1 MSIEKVYKELT
12 NILQNS
18 KIYKNEPMCKHTSFK
33 IGGNVDILVKANSE
47 EDIKRVLDFSN
58 EEHIPIYVMGN
69 GSNILV
75 KDNGIRGIVLMICMD
90 TYKIDKQDKKAFVTV
105 AAGVK
110 LAFLAQELLKEG
122 ITGFE
127 FASGIPGTLGGAVR
141 MNAGAHGSEMKDI
154 VVTTT
159 YMDELGNI
167 KTISNK
173 DQEFSY
179 RSSVFCKNKRIIIN
193 TVLEFEYGNKEEIQA
208 KMQEYA
214 KYRKE
219 KQPITYPSAGSTFKR
234 GEDFI
239 TAKLID
245 DCGLKGYSIGGAKIS
260 DLHAGFVINTGDAT
274 ADDVLKLVEYT
285 KEKVFEKFG
294 KTIELEIEVIGE

>member
-1 MSIEKVYKELT
+1 
-12 NILQNS
+12 
-18 KIYKNEPMCKHTSFK
+18 
-33 IGGNVDILVKANSE
+33 
-47 EDIKRVLDFSN
+47 
-58 EEHIPIYVMGN
+58 
-69 GSNILV
+69 
-75 KDNGIRGIVLMICMD
+75 
-90 TYKIDKQDKKAFVTV
+90 
-105 AAGVK
+105 
-110 LAFLAQELLKEG
+110 
-122 ITGFE
+122 
-127 FASGIPGTLGGAVR
+127 

-159 YMDELGNI
+159 YIDELRNI
-167 KTISNK
+167 NTISNIE
-173 DQEFSY
+173 QEFSY
-179 RSSVFCKNKRIIIN
+179 RNSIFCKKNWTIIN
-193 TVLEFEYGNKEEIQA
+193 TVLEFKYGNKEEIQE

-245 DCGLKGYSIGGAKIS
+245 ECGLKGYSIGGAKIS
-260 DLHAGFVINTGDAT
+260 DLHAGFVINTGNAT

-285 KEKVFEKFG
+285 KERIFEKFN